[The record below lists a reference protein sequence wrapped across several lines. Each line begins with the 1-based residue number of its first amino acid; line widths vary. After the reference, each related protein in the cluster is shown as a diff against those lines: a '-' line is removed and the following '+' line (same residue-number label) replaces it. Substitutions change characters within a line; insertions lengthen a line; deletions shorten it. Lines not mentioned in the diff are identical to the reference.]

1 MDEDENIRSVNFV
14 KNTITSLNGELH
26 VEWNKPDGLNYIFY
40 IHDHNIQIRFG
51 RDVMEDFNVACQ
63 GSKKSDNYRALDNF
77 IRFRIY
83 IALGNAGLIP
93 KFSVSKP
100 LLDEERDWLKNFKTH
115 FEVTDELNDCFY
127 NGLKELSSFLEEIS
141 KKYGLN
147 EEMQEELRR
156 ILGLLDHYKKEHD
169 FKEDGVSEESLG
181 FLKAA
186 AVCVIIRKE
195 REKKSITIPRIL
207 RGKDQEIYSIV
218 APLREN
224 PFPQIKMPDCIH
236 DYASH
241 IVNFNEK
248 ENVELNAAS
257 NMSCGSL
264 AKDACDLDVSIKQE
278 FSERNVF
285 LDIPYRNYEDC
296 EESLRDLLGQF
307 DLQPIVA
314 KDRLTSNAVLCKVC
328 KLIKTC
334 KYGIADISSGSNS
347 VSYEYGLMHG
357 FGMKVC
363 LLLRSASA
371 KFTDIHGLEHV
382 PYNGL
387 RRFRVE
393 VAKWLLGNVADIPQN
408 KVEEFIEIEERK
420 LRDEGEIPLSQI
432 ELDPQKLAQFDVIL
446 NEDRKGFGCSS
457 GGVKNTF
464 RDIGYHLS
472 FRIRNRGAVN
482 ICLEEI
488 GAKNILLGMGKLDRS
503 NPRLSKLPFNI
514 EPHKTEEVNLMIKF
528 PNEVDV
534 NKKGEDLKIELNFKF
549 ADQTITK
556 EAVGY
561 FQ

>member
-1 MDEDENIRSVNFV
+1 MDKKQILKKLEELYNIKEVKEGFSSQQACINWANKVAPLLKFNQQYYYNFLQNAH
-14 KNTITSLNGELH
+14 KINLPLSSYTLGPAL
-26 VEWNKPDGLNYIFY
+26 K
-40 IHDHNIQIRFG
+40 
-51 RDVMEDFNVACQ
+51 VMESQVQMA
-63 GSKKSDNYRALDNF
+63 
-77 IRFRIY
+77 I
-83 IALGNAGLIP
+83 
-93 KFSVSKP
+93 
-100 LLDEERDWLKNFKTH
+100 
-115 FEVTDELNDCFY
+115 
-127 NGLKELSSFLEEIS
+127 
-141 KKYGLN
+141 
-147 EEMQEELRR
+147 EELRLA
-156 ILGLLDHYKKEHD
+156 IDD
-169 FKEDGVSEESLG
+169 ESN
-181 FLKAA
+181 
-186 AVCVIIRKE
+186 
-195 REKKSITIPRIL
+195 KST
-207 RGKDQEIYSIV
+207 GKQV
-218 APLREN
+218 A
-224 PFPQIKMPDCIH
+224 
-236 DYASH
+236 
-241 IVNFNEK
+241 
-248 ENVELNAAS
+248 
-257 NMSCGSL
+257 CGPL
-264 AKDACDLDVSIKQE
+264 AKDTCDLDNTIKNE
-278 FSERNVF
+278 FSPRNIF
-285 LDIPYRNYEDC
+285 LDIPYTNYEDC
-296 EESLRDLLGQF
+296 EEALRDILSTF
-307 DLQPIVA
+307 DFQPIVA

-432 ELDPQKLAQFDVIL
+432 ELDPEKLAQFDVIL

-457 GGVKNTF
+457 GGFKNTF

-534 NKKGEDLKIELNFKF
+534 NKRGEDLKIELNFKF